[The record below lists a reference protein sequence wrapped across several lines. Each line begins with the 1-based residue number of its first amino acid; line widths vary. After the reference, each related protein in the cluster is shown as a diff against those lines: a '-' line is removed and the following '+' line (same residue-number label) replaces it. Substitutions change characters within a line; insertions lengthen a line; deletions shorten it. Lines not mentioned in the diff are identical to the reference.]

1 MSESDATR
9 RSYQQ
14 HCGLAKA
21 LDLVGERWTLLIC
34 RELLLGPR
42 RYGQLLERL
51 PGLTTNLLAKRLADL
66 QAAGVVERVPAP
78 PGDPEPGRKGF
89 YQLGEAGRALEPALM
104 ELARWG
110 ARFMPASPSAH
121 DRVELGWAL
130 LSSKRRYTRAASRAR
145 LVVEIGALLP
155 AGEQQRYQLRLEPGY
170 LEVREGAPWP
180 ADVVVDGAREAFFD
194 LLFRGVAARELLRS
208 GALALVGAPEQL
220 QDALDSFA
228 GVHW

>member
-1 MSESDATR
+1 MSESDLLR

-42 RYGQLLERL
+42 RWGQLLERL
-51 PGLTTNLLAKRLADL
+51 PGLGTNLLAKRLAEL
-66 QAAGVVERVPAP
+66 QAAGVIERVAAPA
-78 PGDPEPGRKGF
+78 GDPEPGRKGF
-89 YQLGEAGRALEPALM
+89 YQLGEAGRALEPAIM

-110 ARFMPASPSAH
+110 ARFMPALPDAA
-121 DRVELGWAL
+121 DRVELGWVL
-130 LSSKRRYTRAASRAR
+130 LSSKRRYARAASRPR
-145 LVVEIGALLP
+145 LVLEIGALLP
-155 AGEQQRYQLRLEPGY
+155 DGGQQRYQLRLEPGY

-180 ADVVVDGAREAFFD
+180 ADLVLDGAREAVFD
-194 LLFRGVAARELLRS
+194 LWVRGVAARELLRT
-208 GALALVGAPEQL
+208 GALALVGEPERL
-220 QDALDSFA
+220 RDALDSFA

>member
-1 MSESDATR
+1 MSESGPLR

-21 LDLVGERWTLLIC
+21 LDVLGERWTLLIC

-42 RYGQLLERL
+42 RWGQLLERL

-66 QAAGVVERVPAP
+66 QAAGVIERVAAP

-89 YQLGEAGRALEPALM
+89 YQLGEAGRRLEPAIM

-110 ARFMPASPSAH
+110 GRYLSAEPSTD

-130 LSSKRRYTRAASRAR
+130 LSSKRRYARAASRAR

-155 AGEQQRYQLRLEPGY
+155 DGAQQRYQLRLEPGY

-180 ADVVVDGAREAFFD
+180 ADLVLDGAREAFFD
-194 LLFRGVAARELLRS
+194 LLFRGVAARELLRT
-208 GALALVGAPEQL
+208 GALALVGEPERL